1 MPNDFAYCPDGVP
14 LENRHVNQILL
25 QLTGKLAQGIPMTF
39 RGSSGQAL
47 LTINDTGVKVSRNG
61 IEAPSDPYV
70 PIGGVILWDR
80 PVAEIPPGWAI
91 CDGLNGTTDLRD
103 RFPIGVGTIAA
114 TRNATGGAATVDAS
128 HTHGP
133 GTLAFAGP
141 SHTHTISTA
150 TGQTLG
156 DGSFSSTDRTGS
168 GTAFDNNDTGHTHGL
183 NHAHGGAT
191 GSGGTGTTGAG
202 SGLSATAGSTTQS
215 NLPPYIG
222 VLWIRRQV

>member
-1 MPNDFAYCPDGVP
+1 MPNDFAYCPDGVQ

-47 LTINDTGVKVSRNG
+47 LAIDDTGVKVSRNG
-61 IEAPSDPYV
+61 IEAPTDPYV

-80 PVAEIPPGWAI
+80 PVGEIPAGWAI

-141 SHTHTISTA
+141 SHSHSISND
-150 TGQTLG
+150 TGTTDTSSDVRANITL
-156 DGSFSSTDRTGS
+156 TGS
-168 GTAFDNNDTGHTHGL
+168 GNASGTTHTHTWPH
-183 NHAHGGAT
+183 NHGAST

-202 SGLSATAGSTTQS
+202 SGLSASAGSATQA
-215 NLPPYIG
+215 NLPPWIG